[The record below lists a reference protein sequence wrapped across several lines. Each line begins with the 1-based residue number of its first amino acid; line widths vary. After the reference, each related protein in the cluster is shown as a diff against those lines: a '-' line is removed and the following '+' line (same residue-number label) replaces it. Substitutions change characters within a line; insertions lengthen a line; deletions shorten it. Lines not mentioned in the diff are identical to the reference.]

1 MNVLSVE
8 QRTTSVLPLPLVTY
22 FDPSVTR
29 GGGKTEV
36 ADRERERDDGLKRPM
51 HELKLMMLFPTNK
64 IYTKLYRV
72 RYSSN

>member
-8 QRTTSVLPLPLVTY
+8 TRTTPVLTLPLVTY

-36 ADRERERDDGLKRPM
+36 ADRERERDDGLNRPM
-51 HELKLMMLFPTNK
+51 
-64 IYTKLYRV
+64 Y
-72 RYSSN
+72 

>member
-36 ADRERERDDGLKRPM
+36 ADRERERDDGLNRPM
-51 HELKLMMLFPTNK
+51 
-64 IYTKLYRV
+64 Y
-72 RYSSN
+72 